1 MCMEVKKRCYCG
13 KKEASFHLKDNIM
26 IPEVISDLFC
36 PECSKQIEID
46 TATMLY
52 DNGWLIKY
60 DMILAKSLAEN
71 KLKIS
76 KNEVNPAFLFDQGY
90 ATWQGTY
97 PGELD
102 DIVEEKQKIV
112 AIMQQDPR
120 LYFQKIREWATARM
134 ERLKEEGWRKAK
146 AA

>member
-13 KKEASFHLKDNIM
+13 EKEASFNLKDNIM
-26 IPEVISDLFC
+26 MPEVISDLYC
-36 PECSKQIEID
+36 PKCSKEIKVD
-46 TATMLY
+46 TTTMLY

-71 KLKIS
+71 KLKMS
-76 KNEVNPAFLFDQGY
+76 KEEVNPAFLFDQGY

-102 DIVEEKQKIV
+102 DIVEEKQEIV
-112 AIMQQDPR
+112 AIMKQDPK
-120 LYFQKIREWATARM
+120 LYFQKIKEWANDRM
-134 ERLKEEGWRKAK
+134 ERLKEEGWRKAQ
-146 AA
+146 AV